1 MVFTMS
7 TVFSSEMPKVVRRE
21 MLRTAF
27 QLSADEIQAA
37 NQESVSGIQNA
48 VEPAG
53 VVCRAGWVVLWGN
66 TEIVDYMGLEELS
79 KDDPRPHLF
88 KWKVA
93 SGKDGF
99 RRWAAKN
106 NGTNRALND
115 TNWQSLLEFMVH
127 QRWGLTGEPLLRT
140 ADHKV
145 LSAQHRL
152 TAAFVAT
159 LLNPAL
165 KFYFIVID
173 GIAECL
179 GDFIDTGKSR
189 DLKDTSSR
197 HQDAFLPADTLRTLN
212 DSPYLASV
220 NDARKGIISDIK
232 SAVSLVW
239 LRGRGSDINGSTTDY
254 KSDKSQYF
262 DMLSRFP
269 ELTFTDAQ
277 GQEVES
283 TTLERAAMRIYAWD
297 REQGGIIQK
306 YFGRAKLLAAIILAS
321 NVDNGADIRIETIDK
336 REKKLVTYPDSLE
349 IDFDLLEGFCSVAKD
364 KLGPFSPHYDDKTRK
379 SIEQV
384 TKWGVLKFGALVNII
399 KHFSDTR
406 STYSIPAKHNE
417 AGDVIVPE
425 MTGVTCAPL
434 PSNMIPK
441 LPAKRAD
448 PKTGVLKMPAF
459 NYPHF
464 SGLDVGLVDKDELKT
479 NQVLEQVQEDFADE
493 SESVE

>member
-1 MVFTMS
+1 MVHIMS
-7 TVFSSEMPKVVRRE
+7 SVLTSEMPKVVRRE

-27 QLSADEIQAA
+27 QLTADEIQAA
-37 NQESVSGIQNA
+37 NQESIVGIQTA
-48 VEPAG
+48 VEPPG

-66 TEIVDYMGLEELS
+66 AEIVDYMGLEELS

-140 ADHKV
+140 ADRKV

-159 LLNPAL
+159 LLNPSL
-165 KFYFIVID
+165 KFHFVVID

-232 SAVSLVW
+232 TATSLVW
-239 LRGRGSDINGSTTDY
+239 LRGRGSDINGSTTEY
-254 KSDKSQYF
+254 KADKSQYF
-262 DMLSRFP
+262 DMLSRFAAM
-269 ELTFTDAQ
+269 TFTDAN

-297 REQGGIIQK
+297 REQGGVIQK

-321 NVDNGADIRIETIDK
+321 NIDNPSDMRIEKIDN

-364 KLGPFSPHYDDKTRK
+364 KLGPFAPHYGDTTKKTLDQ
-379 SIEQV
+379 I
-384 TKWGVLKFGALVNII
+384 TKWTVLKFGALVNIV

-406 STYSIPAKHNE
+406 STYPIAASHNE
-417 AGDVIVPE
+417 AGEIIKPASE
-425 MTGVTCAPL
+425 GVTCAPL
-434 PSNMIPK
+434 PGNMIPR

-448 PKTGVLKMPAF
+448 AKTGVLKMPAF

-479 NQVLEQVQEDFADE
+479 NQVLEQVQEEYAE
-493 SESVE
+493 EQPVE